1 VLGYFRTSVARTKQS
16 ELAYRK
22 MLAMSSSDELKK
34 KLRTLNTEFDREMRV
49 RGFDPSQSENVAL
62 PSHLAALYAER
73 ERIKEELKDLTEG
86 ETND

>member
-1 VLGYFRTSVARTKQS
+1 VEIESAKRTKQS

-22 MLAMSSSDELKK
+22 MPEMPSSDELKK
-34 KLRTLNTEFDREMRV
+34 KLQTLDAEFDREMRA
-49 RGFDPSQSENVAL
+49 RGFDPAQAENVAL

-73 ERIKEELKDLTEG
+73 ERIKEELSELTEG